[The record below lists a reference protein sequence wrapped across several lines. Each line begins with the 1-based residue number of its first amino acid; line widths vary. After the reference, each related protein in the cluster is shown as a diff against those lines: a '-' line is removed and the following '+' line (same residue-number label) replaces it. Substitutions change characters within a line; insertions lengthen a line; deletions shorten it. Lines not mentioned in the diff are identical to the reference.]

1 ELDPDGNRRAWVFYC
16 DPASP
21 QQKGALENN
30 HEFLRR
36 VIPKGK
42 PMDHLTQSDV
52 SLMMSHI
59 NSYAR
64 KSLGD
69 RSPYEAFAFM
79 HGESLLKKLGVVFIP
94 PDEITLRPSLLQ

>member
-1 ELDPDGNRRAWVFYC
+1 
-16 DPASP
+16 
-21 QQKGALENN
+21 LENN